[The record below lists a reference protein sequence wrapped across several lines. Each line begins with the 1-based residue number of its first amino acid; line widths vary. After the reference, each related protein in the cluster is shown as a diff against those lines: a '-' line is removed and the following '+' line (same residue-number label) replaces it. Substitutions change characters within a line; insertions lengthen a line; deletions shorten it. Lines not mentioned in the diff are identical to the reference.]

1 MQSFCFRM
9 RQSHFENAPGSS
21 NFAVKKVVS
30 TDFKFYLYLTS
41 SVWTIWA
48 KNWRKGNFQIDLT
61 GQIVTK
67 YISRVLTLCQFKSH
81 ERNNNY
87 QKNKCVTL
95 WSWYN
100 FIRSCDQRSKNWATF
115 CNDWASFYS
124 KHQGLLN
131 VVHFQVF
138 KFSVKSEFAI
148 SINGV
153 DQTVFRSWKWV
164 LRWEREVA
172 RAQPKRPP
180 SKKK

>member
-1 MQSFCFRM
+1 MQLYCFRM

-87 QKNKCVTL
+87 QKINVWHFEADTTLFGAVTNVAKIGRLFATIGRLFTRSIKSYWTSFIFKC
-95 WSWYN
+95 SN
-100 FIRSCDQRSKNWATF
+100 FRWNLNLQSRSTA
-115 CNDWASFYS
+115 
-124 KHQGLLN
+124 L
-131 VVHFQVF
+131 
-138 KFSVKSEFAI
+138 
-148 SINGV
+148 
-153 DQTVFRSWKWV
+153 QTVFRSWKWV